1 MQNLKEKFQ
10 RFMIGRYGA
19 DQLGRFLSI
28 VIVILAA
35 VSFFIRSY
43 WFGSLIR
50 SVLIILWQ
58 FFIFGFFPGTLPG
71 AVRKIM
77 RISACIFRFQSA

>member
-1 MQNLKEKFQ
+1 
-10 RFMIGRYGA
+10 MIGRYGA

-58 FFIFGFFPGTLPG
+58 FFIFGFFPEHYQAQSG
-71 AVRKIM
+71 KIM